1 MTWRDIKT
9 KTQLSPPC
17 QNLHFCFSILTNP
30 MNFLLSVLQLL
41 SGTSNYSMGFDIAKH
56 PSSTLRPSHYLLLS
70 PQETTVLELLLKRCH
85 TVLCVVFLSLLVQ
98 IPQLWETPRARP
110 PSWFKNNLGPCH
122 NCPLPSDEKWLSVL
136 GC

>member
-1 MTWRDIKT
+1 
-9 KTQLSPPC
+9 
-17 QNLHFCFSILTNP
+17 